1 MAGDGFSHDDLALAI
16 ALSLADS
23 DPRVRLALEDPN
35 RLAQRTAA
43 ERGCAEN
50 SAQERRNRRS
60 FAAGSDPTGSS
71 RGAAG
76 AEGSSVAELRGGSGE
91 AEPTW
96 ERNPQTRWAEGK
108 GKRADAEHG
117 AVDDV
122 DVRREV
128 IAIDDDDAEGEEEGW
143 SLPLAVVPP
152 PPDPDLLDP
161 CPDIVAL
168 FCHYNE
174 LYFQGK
180 LGACLVEWSSKRMTL
195 CAGVCMFDGALCRI
209 RLSGPLLQYRPVADL
224 KATLLHEMIHAF
236 IFLCRPRHSRDD
248 HGPMFQSIM
257 GAINTSAAPDH
268 QRPPQ
273 GYQISIY
280 HSFKDEV
287 NVHRRHVWQC
297 GRCGEEVRRAMN
309 RPPSVADCMAL
320 RQPYTGEGGR
330 EQGGGQGGRDQ
341 GGRGQGGEGRGGE
354 GRGEESRGER
364 AGGERSREG
373 AVGERERPVRGNN
386 GRGEREGEAEA
397 HYDVSAPAV

>member
-1 MAGDGFSHDDLALAI
+1 MQ
-16 ALSLADS
+16 LSCCFLRYTNLHS
-23 DPRVRLALEDPN
+23 PSIVTFPPL
-35 RLAQRTAA
+35 TH
-43 ERGCAEN
+43 
-50 SAQERRNRRS
+50 S
-60 FAAGSDPTGSS
+60 PTPTSS
-71 RGAAG
+71 LPFPIPSIPAT
-76 AEGSSVAELRGGSGE
+76 V
-91 AEPTW
+91 
-96 ERNPQTRWAEGK
+96 
-108 GKRADAEHG
+108 
-117 AVDDV
+117 
-122 DVRREV
+122 
-128 IAIDDDDAEGEEEGW
+128 
-143 SLPLAVVPP
+143 PLAVVPP